1 MLANAPVY
9 ASLPTTDLARS
20 RGFYEH
26 TLGLKVEP
34 EEEEGAM
41 TFRAGGGT
49 VLLVYQRPPSRAE
62 HTVAFFVVDDFDRTF
77 AGLRERGVVF
87 EEYDM
92 PELKTENGVAR
103 RSDGKRV
110 AWFKDPDGNILGL
123 FEK

>member
-9 ASLPTTDLARS
+9 ASLPTTDLARA

-26 TLGLKVEP
+26 TLGLKAEP

-49 VLLVYQRPPSRAE
+49 VLLVYQRPPSPAE
-62 HTVAFFVVDDFDRTF
+62 HTLAFFVVDDFDRTF

-92 PELKTENGVAR
+92 PELKTEDGVAA